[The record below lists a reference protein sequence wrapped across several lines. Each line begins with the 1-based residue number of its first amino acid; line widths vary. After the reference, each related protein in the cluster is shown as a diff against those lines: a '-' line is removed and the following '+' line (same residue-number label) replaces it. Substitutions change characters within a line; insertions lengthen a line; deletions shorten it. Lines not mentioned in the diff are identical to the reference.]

1 MQEIQ
6 QKEPVLDNPEE
17 LTELIMKSIAQEQE
31 SRSGHGLSYRIVTRL
46 LAAAVVA
53 LILTLGIEQYLVLN
67 KIQSLETQLGKVQ
80 QVHHFNKNMMNE
92 ATIIDIRTLLNN
104 DIHGFNLEKVSML
117 IRLNR
122 VKHLN
127 FTYSDISRYMNEDE
141 FSKNQLTKQLI
152 QDNE

>member
-1 MQEIQ
+1 
-6 QKEPVLDNPEE
+6 
-17 LTELIMKSIAQEQE
+17 
-31 SRSGHGLSYRIVTRL
+31 
-46 LAAAVVA
+46 
-53 LILTLGIEQYLVLN
+53 
-67 KIQSLETQLGKVQ
+67 
-80 QVHHFNKNMMNE
+80 MNE